1 VALNRLSPAPKIPF
15 PAAGSE
21 SGKRRVIEH
30 RLRNGIGLRLLLLD
44 VFADGRLDDPSISDG
59 GTRETDP
66 SLAIRASPCRA
77 GFET

>member
-1 VALNRLSPAPKIPF
+1 VALNRLSAPF

-44 VFADGRLDDPSISDG
+44 VFADGDLGWGDARDGSELGYPGLSMQGRL
-59 GTRETDP
+59 
-66 SLAIRASPCRA
+66 
-77 GFET
+77 

>member
-21 SGKRRVIEH
+21 SDKRRVIEH

-59 GTRETDP
+59 GDARDGSELGYP
-66 SLAIRASPCRA
+66 GLSMQGRL
-77 GFET
+77 

>member
-1 VALNRLSPAPKIPF
+1 
-15 PAAGSE
+15 
-21 SGKRRVIEH
+21 
-30 RLRNGIGLRLLLLD
+30 LRLLLLD